1 MSFYWKVAARS
12 ALASI
17 TVHTYAANSINRSI
31 HEPNKL
37 PFLVGRWYLVVKIFL
52 RVLLSSPSL
61 FLSFFFLFCFLTL
74 FVLSV
79 VGVISSFFFSV
90 APLCC
95 TCQLRLNYSK
105 PAIHCRSIVG
115 CKRHA
120 RISLQARLSLTFY
133 WPTEK
138 RCRSFMFS
146 RSSFAFLRRPRVSG
160 VIRTESFF
168 SPPPPLRIV
177 VYIALLSSSRAFTK
191 QIKKKREG
199 KPSSLRNAPTS
210 DIYFSSS
217 ISLAVQKIT
226 TIRPISLGAI
236 IKKNQQY

>member
-1 MSFYWKVAARS
+1 MNQINSRFSLVAGISSWRS
-12 ALASI
+12 SCACFS
-17 TVHTYAANSINRSI
+17 
-31 HEPNKL
+31 L
-37 PFLVGRWYLVVKIFL
+37 PP
-52 RVLLSSPSL
+52 LSSCL
-61 FLSFFFLFCFLTL
+61 FFCFLTL

-168 SPPPPLRIV
+168 SPLPPNRRVYCIAVIV
-177 VYIALLSSSRAFTK
+177 SRFHEAN
-191 QIKKKREG
+191 KKKREG
-199 KPSSLRNAPTS
+199 KPSSLRNAPTRRLFFFLYLS
-210 DIYFSSS
+210 CSAKDNNNTPY
-217 ISLAVQKIT
+217 IS
-226 TIRPISLGAI
+226 RR
-236 IKKNQQY
+236 NH

>member
-1 MSFYWKVAARS
+1 MPQIQLIVPFMNQINSRFSLVAGISSWRS
-12 ALASI
+12 SCACFS
-17 TVHTYAANSINRSI
+17 
-31 HEPNKL
+31 L
-37 PFLVGRWYLVVKIFL
+37 PP
-52 RVLLSSPSL
+52 LSSCL
-61 FLSFFFLFCFLTL
+61 FFLFFFTL

-160 VIRTESFF
+160 VIRTESSF
-168 SPPPPLRIV
+168 SPLPPESSCILHCYHRL
-177 VYIALLSSSRAFTK
+177 ALSRSK
-191 QIKKKREG
+191 
-199 KPSSLRNAPTS
+199 
-210 DIYFSSS
+210 
-217 ISLAVQKIT
+217 
-226 TIRPISLGAI
+226 
-236 IKKNQQY
+236 

>member
-61 FLSFFFLFCFLTL
+61 FLSFFFFCFLTL

-168 SPPPPLRIV
+168 SPPPSESSCILHCYHRL
-177 VYIALLSSSRAFTK
+177 ALSRSK
-191 QIKKKREG
+191 
-199 KPSSLRNAPTS
+199 
-210 DIYFSSS
+210 
-217 ISLAVQKIT
+217 
-226 TIRPISLGAI
+226 
-236 IKKNQQY
+236 

>member
-61 FLSFFFLFCFLTL
+61 FLSFFFVFS
-74 FVLSV
+74 LSSSFPV

-168 SPPPPLRIV
+168 SPPSSPRIV

-191 QIKKKREG
+191 QIKKKKRGETVL
-199 KPSSLRNAPTS
+199 S
-210 DIYFSSS
+210 
-217 ISLAVQKIT
+217 
-226 TIRPISLGAI
+226 
-236 IKKNQQY
+236 